1 MKVELT
7 QYDEYP
13 VHQSPYPFSYIP
25 ESDYSWDEGYYF
37 GAADPARG
45 LFLITGLRVSPN
57 SDVIGIHAGLNV
69 RGVQRTLRLSREWR
83 KKVDT
88 SAGPYRVE
96 FTEPFKTIRLA
107 LEDNPSGLTFDLNWL
122 GLGPA
127 HLSGHHYATNRGRR
141 VTDQTRYNQVGTAE
155 GWVALDGERYE
166 ITPDAWIGVRDHSWG
181 LYEGRPPLG
190 GHARWLPPPETQAVR
205 RAIRFSHF
213 FRAEGFSGHF
223 HFHEDEEG
231 RQILMNDAFGIP
243 FEGAID
249 RSWDDRLQLTGCT
262 HKLVFTPGTRSVS
275 SGVLTVAD
283 AEGGTWTFDFGVT
296 APPHVIV
303 PVGYHL
309 GSWKDGGNIH
319 TWHGPD
325 DPYMEWD
332 EFDFAQQPAKHTLYG
347 ESEPRD
353 VYGVEHIGFVTITA
367 PDGSVH
373 QGQHQ
378 TEVFL
383 NGRYAP
389 YGFEAPAPKPGS
401 HGLTGRGIL

>member
-1 MKVELT
+1 MELT
-7 QYDEYP
+7 QYDDFP
-13 VHQSPYPFSYIP
+13 VHQSPYPFSYVP
-25 ESDYSWDEGYYF
+25 EVDYSWDEGYYF
-37 GAADPARG
+37 G
-45 LFLITGLRVSPN
+45 LFNPDAGIFLVTGLRISPN

-83 KKVDT
+83 KNVDT

-96 FTEPFKTIRLA
+96 FTEPFREIKIA
-107 LEDNPSGLTFDLNWL
+107 LDENPSGLRFDVDWL

-127 HLSGHHYATNRGRR
+127 HLSEHHSATNRGRR
-141 VTDQTRYNQVGTAE
+141 VTDQTRYNQVGAGQ
-155 GWVALDGERYE
+155 GWIEIDGERHE
-166 ITPDAWIGVRDHSWG
+166 LSPDSWMGVRDHSWG
-181 LYEGRPPLG
+181 LYEGRPPLS
-190 GHARWLPPPETQAVR
+190 GHQRWLPPREEAPVK
-205 RAIRFSHF
+205 RALRFSHF
-213 FRAEGFSGHF
+213 FRCDAFSGHF
-223 HFHEDEEG
+223 HLHEDEEG

-249 RSWDDRLQLTGCT
+249 RSWDDRLKLESCS
-262 HKLVFTPGTRSVS
+262 HELVFSPGTRSVTK
-275 SGVLTVAD
+275 GVLNATDVD
-283 AEGGTWTFDFGVT
+283 GEKWRFDFEVT

-332 EFDFAQQPAKHTLYG
+332 EFDFSQQPAEHTLYG
-347 ESEPRD
+347 EDEPRT
-353 VYGVEHIGFVTITA
+353 VCGVEHIGTVRITD
-367 PDGSVH
+367 PDGKEH
-373 QGQHQ
+373 AGQHQ

-383 NGRYAP
+383 NGRYTP
-389 YGFEAPAPKPGS
+389 YGFEDPAAKKG